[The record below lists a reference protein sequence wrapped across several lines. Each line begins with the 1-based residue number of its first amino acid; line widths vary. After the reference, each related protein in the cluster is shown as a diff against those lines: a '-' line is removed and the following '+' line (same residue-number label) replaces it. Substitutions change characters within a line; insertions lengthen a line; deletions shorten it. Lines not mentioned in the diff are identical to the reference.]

1 MRKINI
7 LDLLCDD
14 YIKQNELEQSYLSS
28 CVNMGDLYDNIKL
41 YIIPYL
47 ENIYKLFELDF
58 DFNINS
64 NDEIEKYKSLILLLS
79 ISKGTIDLIS
89 SNPNLF
95 NTYKDKY
102 DIKTAYEEITL
113 RVLIGNILEI
123 KKSLNKLDIDNIKQ
137 MKDMLDKF
145 YNTLQ
150 NI

>member
-28 CVNMGDLYDNIKL
+28 CINIESLDKDIKL
-41 YIIPYL
+41 YVIPYL
-47 ENIYKLFELDF
+47 ENIYKLFDLDF

-64 NDEIEKYKSLILLLS
+64 NDEIEKYKSLLLLLS

-113 RVLIGNILEI
+113 RVLIGNILDL
-123 KKSLNKLDIDNIKQ
+123 KKSLNKIDIFK
-137 MKDMLDKF
+137 MKDMLNKF
-145 YNTLQ
+145 F
-150 NI
+150 NILNNI

>member
-28 CVNMGDLYDNIKL
+28 CINIESLDKDIKL
-41 YIIPYL
+41 YIIAYL
-47 ENIYKLFELDF
+47 ENIYKLFDLDF

-64 NDEIEKYKSLILLLS
+64 NDEIEKYKSLLLLLS

-89 SNPNLF
+89 SNHNLF

-113 RVLIGNILEI
+113 RVLIGNILDL
-123 KKSLNKLDIDNIKQ
+123 KKSLNKIDIFK

-145 YNTLQ
+145 YNLLN

>member
-7 LDLLCDD
+7 LNLLCDD
-14 YIKQNELEQSYLSS
+14 YIKQHDLEQSYLSS
-28 CVNMGDLYDNIKL
+28 CINIESLDKDIKL

-47 ENIYKLFELDF
+47 ENIYKLFDLDF
-58 DFNINS
+58 NFNINS

-79 ISKGTIDLIS
+79 ISKRTIDLIS

-113 RVLIGNILEI
+113 RVLIGNILDL
-123 KKSLNKLDIDNIKQ
+123 KKSLNKIDIFK

-145 YNTLQ
+145 F
-150 NI
+150 NILNNI

>member
-14 YIKQNELEQSYLSS
+14 FIKQNELEQSYLSS
-28 CVNMGDLYDNIKL
+28 CINIESLDKDIKL

-47 ENIYKLFELDF
+47 ENTYKLFDLDF
-58 DFNINS
+58 NFNINS
-64 NDEIEKYKSLILLLS
+64 IDEIEKYKSLLLLLS
-79 ISKGTIDLIS
+79 ISNGTIDLIS
-89 SNPNLF
+89 TTPNFF
-95 NTYKDKY
+95 NAYKDKY

-113 RVLIGNILEI
+113 RVLIGNILDL
-123 KKSLNKLDIDNIKQ
+123 KKSLNKVDISK

-145 YNTLQ
+145 YNILN

>member
-1 MRKINI
+1 MRNINI

-28 CVNMGDLYDNIKL
+28 CINIESLDKDIKL
-41 YIIPYL
+41 YVIPYL
-47 ENIYKLFELDF
+47 ENIYKLFDLDF

-64 NDEIEKYKSLILLLS
+64 NDEIEIYKSLLLLLS

-113 RVLIGNILEI
+113 RVLIGNILDL
-123 KKSLNKLDIDNIKQ
+123 KKSLNKIDIFK

-145 YNTLQ
+145 F
-150 NI
+150 NILNNI

>member
-14 YIKQNELEQSYLSS
+14 YIKQHDLEQSYLSS
-28 CVNMGDLYDNIKL
+28 CINIESLDKDIKL

-47 ENIYKLFELDF
+47 ENIYKLFDLDF
-58 DFNINS
+58 NFNINS

-89 SNPNLF
+89 SKPNLF

-113 RVLIGNILEI
+113 RVLIGNILDL
-123 KKSLNKLDIDNIKQ
+123 KKSLNKVDISKL
-137 MKDMLDKF
+137 KDMLDKF
-145 YNTLQ
+145 YNIL
-150 NI
+150 NSI

>member
-28 CVNMGDLYDNIKL
+28 CINIESLNKDIKL
-41 YIIPYL
+41 YVIPYL
-47 ENIYKLFELDF
+47 ENIYKLFDLDF

-64 NDEIEKYKSLILLLS
+64 NDEIEKYKSLLLLLS

-113 RVLIGNILEI
+113 RVLIGNILDL
-123 KKSLNKLDIDNIKQ
+123 KKSLNKIDIFK

-145 YNTLQ
+145 F
-150 NI
+150 NILNNI

>member
-1 MRKINI
+1 MRNINI

-28 CVNMGDLYDNIKL
+28 CINIESLDKDIKL
-41 YIIPYL
+41 YVIPYL
-47 ENIYKLFELDF
+47 ENIYKLFDLDF

-64 NDEIEKYKSLILLLS
+64 NDEIEKYKSLLLLLS

-113 RVLIGNILEI
+113 RVLIGNILDL
-123 KKSLNKLDIDNIKQ
+123 KKSLNKIDIFK

-145 YNTLQ
+145 F
-150 NI
+150 NILNNI

>member
-28 CVNMGDLYDNIKL
+28 CINIENLDKDIKL
-41 YIIPYL
+41 YVIPYL
-47 ENIYKLFELDF
+47 ENIYKLFDLDF

-113 RVLIGNILEI
+113 RVLIGNMLDL
-123 KKSLNKLDIDNIKQ
+123 KKSLNKVDISKL
-137 MKDMLDKF
+137 KDMLDKF
-145 YNTLQ
+145 YNLLN

>member
-28 CVNMGDLYDNIKL
+28 CINIESLDKDIKL
-41 YIIPYL
+41 YVIPYL
-47 ENIYKLFELDF
+47 ENIYKLFDLDF

-64 NDEIEKYKSLILLLS
+64 NDEIEKYKSLLLLLS

-102 DIKTAYEEITL
+102 DIETAYEEITL
-113 RVLIGNILEI
+113 RVLIGNILDL
-123 KKSLNKLDIDNIKQ
+123 KKSLNKIDIFK

-145 YNTLQ
+145 YNILN

>member
-14 YIKQNELEQSYLSS
+14 YIKQNELEQSYLSPCINIES
-28 CVNMGDLYDNIKL
+28 LDKDIKL

-47 ENIYKLFELDF
+47 ENIYKLFDLDF
-58 DFNINS
+58 NFNINS

-89 SNPNLF
+89 TNPNIF
-95 NTYKDKY
+95 NAYKNKY
-102 DIKTAYEEITL
+102 DTKTAYEEITL
-113 RVLIGNILEI
+113 RVLIGNILDL
-123 KKSLNKLDIDNIKQ
+123 KKSLNKVDISK

-145 YNTLQ
+145 D

>member
-28 CVNMGDLYDNIKL
+28 CINIESLDKDIKL
-41 YIIPYL
+41 YVIPYL
-47 ENIYKLFELDF
+47 ENIYKLFDLDF

-64 NDEIEKYKSLILLLS
+64 NDEIEKYKSLLLLLS

-102 DIKTAYEEITL
+102 DIKTAYEEITFS
-113 RVLIGNILEI
+113 VLIGNILDL
-123 KKSLNKLDIDNIKQ
+123 KKSLNKIDIFK

-145 YNTLQ
+145 YNILN

>member
-28 CVNMGDLYDNIKL
+28 CINIESLDKDIKL
-41 YIIPYL
+41 YVIPYL
-47 ENIYKLFELDF
+47 ENIYKLFDLDF

-64 NDEIEKYKSLILLLS
+64 NDEIEKYKSLLLLLS

-113 RVLIGNILEI
+113 RVLIGNILDL
-123 KKSLNKLDIDNIKQ
+123 KKSLNKIDIFK

-145 YNTLQ
+145 YNILN

>member
-28 CVNMGDLYDNIKL
+28 CINIESLDKDIKL
-41 YIIPYL
+41 YVIPYL
-47 ENIYKLFELDF
+47 ENIYKLFDLDF

-64 NDEIEKYKSLILLLS
+64 NDEIEKYKSLLLLLS

-113 RVLIGNILEI
+113 RVLIGNMLDL
-123 KKSLNKLDIDNIKQ
+123 KKSLNKVDISKL
-137 MKDMLDKF
+137 KDMLDKF
-145 YNTLQ
+145 YNLLN

>member
-14 YIKQNELEQSYLSS
+14 CIKQNELKQSYLSS
-28 CVNMGDLYDNIKL
+28 CINIESLDKDIKL

-47 ENIYKLFELDF
+47 ENIYKLFDLDF
-58 DFNINS
+58 NFNINS

-95 NTYKDKY
+95 NTCKDKY

-113 RVLIGNILEI
+113 RVLIGNILDL
-123 KKSLNKLDIDNIKQ
+123 KKSLNKIDIFK

-145 YNTLQ
+145 F
-150 NI
+150 NILNNI

>member
-1 MRKINI
+1 MRKMNI

-14 YIKQNELEQSYLSS
+14 YIKQHDLEQSYLSS
-28 CVNMGDLYDNIKL
+28 CINIESLDKDIKL

-47 ENIYKLFELDF
+47 ENIYKLFDLDF
-58 DFNINS
+58 NFNINS

-79 ISKGTIDLIS
+79 ISKRTIDLIS

-113 RVLIGNILEI
+113 RVLIGNILDL
-123 KKSLNKLDIDNIKQ
+123 KKSLNKIDISK

-145 YNTLQ
+145 YNILN

>member
-28 CVNMGDLYDNIKL
+28 CINIESLDKDIKL
-41 YIIPYL
+41 YVIPYL
-47 ENIYKLFELDF
+47 ENIYKLFDLDF

-64 NDEIEKYKSLILLLS
+64 NDEIEKYKSLLLLLS

-102 DIKTAYEEITL
+102 NIKTAYEEITL
-113 RVLIGNILEI
+113 RVLIGNILDL
-123 KKSLNKLDIDNIKQ
+123 KKSLNKIDIFK

-145 YNTLQ
+145 YNILN

>member
-28 CVNMGDLYDNIKL
+28 CINIESLDKDIKL
-41 YIIPYL
+41 YVIPYL
-47 ENIYKLFELDF
+47 ENIYKLFDLDF

-64 NDEIEKYKSLILLLS
+64 NDEIEKYKSLLLLLS
-79 ISKGTIDLIS
+79 ISNGTIDLIS

-95 NTYKDKY
+95 NAYKNKY
-102 DIKTAYEEITL
+102 DIKTAYEEIIL
-113 RVLIGNILEI
+113 RVLIGNILDL
-123 KKSLNKLDIDNIKQ
+123 KKSLNKVDIFKL
-137 MKDMLDKF
+137 KDMLDKF
-145 YNTLQ
+145 YNLLN

>member
-14 YIKQNELEQSYLSS
+14 CIKQNELEQSYLSS
-28 CVNMGDLYDNIKL
+28 CINIESLDKDIKL
-41 YIIPYL
+41 YVIPYL
-47 ENIYKLFELDF
+47 ENIYKLFDLDF

-64 NDEIEKYKSLILLLS
+64 NDEIEKYKSLLLLLS

-113 RVLIGNILEI
+113 RVLIGNILDL
-123 KKSLNKLDIDNIKQ
+123 KKSLNKIDIFK
-137 MKDMLDKF
+137 MKDMLDMF
-145 YNTLQ
+145 YNILN

>member
-14 YIKQNELEQSYLSS
+14 YIKQYDLEQSYLSS
-28 CVNMGDLYDNIKL
+28 CINIDNLDKDIKL
-41 YIIPYL
+41 YVIPCL
-47 ENIYKLFELDF
+47 ENIYELFDLDF
-58 DFNINS
+58 NFNINS

-79 ISKGTIDLIS
+79 ISKETIDLIS

-113 RVLIGNILEI
+113 RVLIGNILDL
-123 KKSLNKLDIDNIKQ
+123 KKSLNKIDIYK

-145 YNTLQ
+145 YNLLN

>member
-28 CVNMGDLYDNIKL
+28 CINIESLDKDIKL
-41 YIIPYL
+41 YVIPYL
-47 ENIYKLFELDF
+47 ENIYKLFDLDF

-113 RVLIGNILEI
+113 RVLIGNILDL
-123 KKSLNKLDIDNIKQ
+123 KKSLNKIDIFK

-145 YNTLQ
+145 YNLLN

>member
-28 CVNMGDLYDNIKL
+28 CINIESLDKDIKL
-41 YIIPYL
+41 YVIPYL
-47 ENIYKLFELDF
+47 ENIYKLFDLDF

-79 ISKGTIDLIS
+79 ISKRTIDLIS

-113 RVLIGNILEI
+113 RVLIGNILDL
-123 KKSLNKLDIDNIKQ
+123 KKSLNKIDIFK

-145 YNTLQ
+145 F
-150 NI
+150 NILNNI

>member
-14 YIKQNELEQSYLSS
+14 YIKQNELEQRYLSS
-28 CVNMGDLYDNIKL
+28 CVNIENIDNNIKL

-47 ENIYKLFELDF
+47 ENTYKLFELNF

-79 ISKGTIDLIS
+79 ISMGAIDLIS
-89 SNPNLF
+89 SSPNLF
-95 NTYKDKY
+95 NDYKNKY
-102 DIKTAYEEITL
+102 DIKTAYEEIIL

-123 KKSLNKLDIDNIKQ
+123 KKTINKVDISK

-145 YNTLQ
+145 YNILN